1 MPSVVNDGTTLLHIA
16 PLNTSFTLQQLLII
30 LMSDPTIR
38 DIMKT
43 VFIPI
48 LVHGKIIVAIFIC

>member
-16 PLNTSFTLQQLLII
+16 PLNTNFTLQLLLII
-30 LMSDPTIR
+30 LMSNPTIR

-48 LVHGKIIVAIFIC
+48 LVHEKNIVAIFLC